1 MKKFENPIIN
11 VSLFD
16 VENIVTSSSETPEL
30 PSALDEAKSKAL
42 SIAGNDAAKAITI
55 TF

>member
-16 VENIVTSSSETPEL
+16 VENIVTASGSDTPDPAL
-30 PSALDEAKSKAL
+30 PLALDEAKKQ
-42 SIAGNDAAKAITI
+42 AGIGTQDVITI